1 MPQKVQCFEFEARAL
16 EEEEEEAA
24 ACSAMLS
31 SEALGCLFLA
41 SCRNALFVSSYEA
54 NRVLTPTVPKQ
65 QWRPVSENE
74 LVLCRNYIPVPKQQ
88 WRPVSENE
96 LAYTAASAQSW
107 VHA

>member
-1 MPQKVQCFEFEARAL
+1 MARKIVL
-16 EEEEEEAA
+16 KR
-24 ACSAMLS
+24 LKKR
-31 SEALGCLFLA
+31 LKKKKKKKGNGVLP
-41 SCRNALFVSSYEA
+41 VSSYEA

-96 LAYTAASAQSW
+96 LAYTAASAQCW